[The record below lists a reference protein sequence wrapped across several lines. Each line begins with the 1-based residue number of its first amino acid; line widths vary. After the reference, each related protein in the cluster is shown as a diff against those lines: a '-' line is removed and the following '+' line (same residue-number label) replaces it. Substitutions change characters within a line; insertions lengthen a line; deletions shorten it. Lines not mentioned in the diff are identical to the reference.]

1 MQLKRRTLLSGLA
14 ASAAVPF
21 MSAAHAKQ
29 ADADTKW
36 DKETDVLNR
45 LRRSR
50 CLRCN

>member
-29 ADADTKW
+29 ADADTNGIK
-36 DKETDVLNR
+36 KPMC
-45 LRRSR
+45 S
-50 CLRCN
+50 